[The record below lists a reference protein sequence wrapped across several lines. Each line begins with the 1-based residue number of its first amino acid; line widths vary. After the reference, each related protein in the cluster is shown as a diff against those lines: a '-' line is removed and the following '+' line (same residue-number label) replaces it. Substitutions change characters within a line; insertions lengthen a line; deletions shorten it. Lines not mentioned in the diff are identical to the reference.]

1 MTPGIWTHE
10 WRPICFSL
18 VVDDYGVKYVDEEHV
33 AHLVSVLKETYEIEV
48 DTESKKYVG
57 ISFD

>member
-33 AHLVSVLKETYEIEV
+33 VHLVSVLKETYEIEV